1 MSDIQPST
9 QLVNPATGEPL
20 SLDSPSPE
28 LGRYLAD
35 LREFESVLR
44 EFKRLVSR
52 ELLSRMD
59 REASWTLRADE
70 LKIVGQSPAPSEEWD
85 GAELRQALLE
95 HVDAGRLSVEA
106 VDAAVE
112 TIISYKT
119 RKAGITA
126 LRKLGGPIAET
137 VNGLARTA
145 ERERRV
151 TVSRNG

>member
-9 QLVNPATGEPL
+9 QLVNPATGEAL
-20 SLDSPSPE
+20 SLESPSPD

-35 LREFESVLR
+35 IREFESILR
-44 EFKRLVSR
+44 ESKRIVSR
-52 ELLSRMD
+52 ELLSRFD
-59 REASWTLRADE
+59 REASWTHRFDD

-95 HVDAGRLSVEA
+95 HVDAGRLSIEA

-112 TIISYKT
+112 TIVSYKP

-137 VNGLARTA
+137 VNRLARTA

-151 TVSRNG
+151 SVTRA

>member
-1 MSDIQPST
+1 MTDIQPST
-9 QLVNPATGEPL
+9 HLVNPATGEAL
-20 SLDSPSPE
+20 TLESPSPD

-35 LREFESVLR
+35 IREIESVVR
-44 EFKRLVSR
+44 EHKRIVSR
-52 ELLSRMD
+52 ELLARMD
-59 REASWTLRADE
+59 RTASWTLRAE
-70 LKIVGQSPAPSEEWD
+70 GLKIVGQSPAPPEEWD
-85 GAELRQALLE
+85 GAELRQALLK

-112 TIISYKT
+112 TIISYKP

-137 VNGLARTA
+137 VNGLAHTA

-151 TVSRNG
+151 TVTRA